1 MDGLGHR
8 SIPMLKFNRQPS
20 ADFLAGGGEMGA
32 LTRAH
37 DWSATTLGRPESWPQ
52 SLRTAVR
59 ILLNTNH
66 PMFIW
71 WGQELIQF
79 YNDAYRQTMGP
90 ERHPSALGQSGREC
104 WAEIWDIIGAQIEQG
119 MSGGGATWHENQ
131 LVPVT
136 RHGRLEQVYWTYGF
150 SPIDEDDGIGGV
162 LVVCRDVTKDYLAA
176 TALREREA
184 ELARVQ
190 QLGRIGGL
198 EVDLTTGFRN
208 RRSPEYLQIHGLPP
222 EAVDESHEDWVRRMH
237 PEDREATEK
246 KFRDAVAG
254 SVRDYTA
261 QYRII
266 RPSDG
271 ETRWISV
278 KSTIERDDEGK
289 ALRLVGAHTDVTE
302 QVMAERALRQS
313 EERYRKL
320 ADQLAELNATLA
332 QRVEEKTRE
341 RDRIWNVSQDL
352 LVVTDRDGVW
362 QTVNPAWTK
371 TLGWSEAELLN
382 RTSEWL
388 EHPDDNEITRA
399 QVKKLGAGQ
408 ATTRFESRFRHKDGS
423 YRWLAWTGV
432 SDQDRNYAVAR
443 DVTAEKAASERLK
456 ATEEALRQSQ
466 KMEAVGQLTGGI
478 AHDFNN
484 LLTGIVGSLDLLQT
498 RLNQGR
504 TDNVARYINAAM
516 TSANR
521 AAALTHRLLAFARP
535 QPLIPESVDANQLV
549 VSLEDLLR
557 RTIGEAIDFEI
568 AASDDLWCT
577 LCDPNQLE
585 SALLNLA
592 INARDAMPDGGKL
605 TISTANASLGSVTA
619 DTPALSPGDYICIGV
634 SDTGV
639 GMSAAVAARAFDPFF
654 TTKPIGQGTG
664 LGLSM
669 IYGFARQSNGHD
681 TIDSKLGRGTSVRL
695 YLPRHDGAAA
705 APDAAAAAATR
716 HASAGE
722 TVLVVEE
729 EPVVRGVI
737 LEMLAEQGYRT
748 LEAIDGPSGLRILR
762 TKARVD
768 LLVTD
773 VGLPGMNGRQLADQ
787 ARETRPGLKILFITG
802 YAESVAISDGF
813 LESGMEMITKPFELD
828 NLSRRIR
835 AMISG

>member
-1 MDGLGHR
+1 ML
-8 SIPMLKFNRQPS
+8 SITESSS
-20 ADFLAGGGEMGA
+20 ADFLSGGGEMGA
-32 LTRAH
+32 LTRAY
-37 DWSATTLGRPESWPQ
+37 DWSATPLGKPARWPQ

-71 WGQELIQF
+71 WGPELTQF

-90 ERHPSALGQSGREC
+90 ERHPSALGQAGREC
-104 WAEIWDIIGAQIEQG
+104 WTEIWPIIGPQIEQV

-136 RHGRLEQVYWTYGF
+136 RHGRLEQVYWTYGY
-150 SPIDEDDGIGGV
+150 SPIDEGDGIGGV

-176 TALREREA
+176 AALREREA

-190 QLGRIGGL
+190 ELGRIGGL
-198 EVDLTTGFRN
+198 EVDLKTGFRN
-208 RRSPEYLQIHGLPP
+208 RRSPEYLLIHGLPRDAAN
-222 EAVDESHEDWVRRMH
+222 ETHEDWVRRIH
-237 PEDREATEK
+237 PEDREATDR

-254 SVRDYTA
+254 NVRDYSA

-278 KSTIERDDEGK
+278 KSTIERDEHGMPI
-289 ALRLVGAHTDVTE
+289 RLVGAHTDITE
-302 QVMAERALRQS
+302 QVMAEQALRQS
-313 EERYRKL
+313 EELYRLL
-320 ADQLAELNATLA
+320 ADQLAELNSTLA

-352 LVVTDRDGVW
+352 LLVADRNGVW
-362 QTVNPAWTK
+362 QTVNPAWTR

-388 EHPDDNEITRA
+388 EHPDDNGIA
-399 QVKKLGAGQ
+399 QTKIRKLGAGE
-408 ATTRFESRFRHKDGS
+408 TTVRFEGRLRHKDGS
-423 YRWLAWTGV
+423 YRWLSWTGV

-443 DVTAEKAASERLK
+443 DVTAEKVAAERLR
-456 ATEEALRQSQ
+456 ATEEALLQSQ

-504 TDNVARYINAAM
+504 LDNVARYIHAAM

-521 AAALTHRLLAFARP
+521 AAALTHRLLAFARR
-535 QPLIPESVDANQLV
+535 QPLVPKTVDVNQLV

-557 RTIGEAIDFEI
+557 RTIGETIDLAIV
-568 AASDDLWCT
+568 AADDLWST

-592 INARDAMPDGGKL
+592 INSRDAMPQGGSL
-605 TISTANASLGSVTA
+605 TIATSNARLDRVTA
-619 DTPALSPGDYICIGV
+619 ETPALTPGDYVCIAV
-634 SDTGV
+634 TDSGV
-639 GMSAAVAARAFDPFF
+639 GMSAEVAARAFDPFF

-669 IYGFARQSNGHD
+669 IYGFARQSNGHA
-681 TIDSKLGRGTSVRL
+681 TIDSRPGRGTSVRV
-695 YLPRHDGAAA
+695 YLPRHQGDLAAEPDGAAEQPEYA
-705 APDAAAAAATR
+705 GT
-716 HASAGE
+716 GE
-722 TVLVVEE
+722 TVMVIED
-729 EPVVRGVI
+729 EPVVRGVV
-737 LEMLAEQGYRT
+737 LEMLAEQGYRV
-748 LEAIDGPSGLRILR
+748 LEAVDGPSGLKILR
-762 TKARVD
+762 SNEPVD

-773 VGLPGMNGRQLADQ
+773 VGLPGMNGRQVADQ
-787 ARETRPGLKILFITG
+787 ARESRPELKILFITG

-813 LESGMEMITKPFELD
+813 LQPGMEMITKPFELD
-828 NLSRRIR
+828 HLAWRIR
-835 AMISG
+835 AMLSGDRSG

>member
-1 MDGLGHR
+1 
-8 SIPMLKFNRQPS
+8 MLKITKPTS

-32 LTRAH
+32 LTRAY
-37 DWSATTLGRPESWPQ
+37 DWSASPLGKPEIWPQ
-52 SLRTAVR
+52 SLRTAAR

-71 WGQELIQF
+71 WGPELIQF
-79 YNDAYRQTMGP
+79 YNDGYRRTMGP
-90 ERHPSALGQSGREC
+90 ERHPSALGQRGREC
-104 WAEIWDIIGAQIEQG
+104 WAEIWDIIGPQIEQV

-136 RHGRLEQVYWTYGF
+136 RHGKLEQVYWTYGF

-162 LVVCRDVTKDYLAA
+162 LVVCNDVTKEYLAA
-176 TALREREA
+176 QALREREA

-198 EVDLTTGFRN
+198 EVDLRTGFRN
-208 RRSPEYLQIHGLPP
+208 RRSPEYLLIHGLPP
-222 EAVDESHEDWVRRMH
+222 EAASESHEAWVQRIH
-237 PEDREATEK
+237 PEDREDTEK

-254 SVRDYTA
+254 DVRDYSA

-266 RPSDG
+266 RPGDG

-278 KSTIERDDEGK
+278 KSTIERDENGK
-289 ALRLVGAHTDVTE
+289 AIRLLGAHTDVTE
-302 QVMAERALRQS
+302 QVVADLALRQS
-313 EERYRKL
+313 EERFRKL
-320 ADQLAELNATLA
+320 ADELAELNATLA

-352 LVVTDRDGVW
+352 LVVADRKGVW
-362 QTVNPAWTK
+362 RTVNPAWTK

-382 RTSEWL
+382 RTSDWL
-388 EHPDDNEITRA
+388 EHPEDGGLSA
-399 QVKKLGAGQ
+399 AAVKNLIEGNL
-408 ATTRFESRFRHKDGS
+408 TVRFESRFRHKDGS
-423 YRWLAWTGV
+423 YRWLSWTGAP
-432 SDQDRNYAVAR
+432 DQDHIYAVAR
-443 DVTAEKAASERLK
+443 DVTAEKAAAERLRT
-456 ATEEALRQSQ
+456 AEEALLQSQ

-484 LLTGIVGSLDLLQT
+484 LLTGIVGSLDLMQT

-504 TDNVARYINAAM
+504 ADNVARYINAAM

-521 AAALTHRLLAFARP
+521 AAALTHRLLAFARR
-535 QPLIPESVDANQLV
+535 QPLIPKSVDANQLV

-557 RTIGEAIDFEI
+557 RTIGETIDLEI
-568 AASDDLWCT
+568 VASNELWRT

-605 TISTANASLGSVTA
+605 TISTANARLDSVTA
-619 DTPALSPGDYICIGV
+619 DTPALSPGDYICIAV
-634 SDTGV
+634 TDTGK
-639 GMSAAVAARAFDPFF
+639 GMTAEVAARAFDPFF

-669 IYGFARQSNGHD
+669 IYGFARQSNGHA
-681 TIDSKLGRGTSVRL
+681 TIDSKLGRGTSVKIH
-695 YLPRHDGAAA
+695 LPRHHGDIAARQA
-705 APDAAAAAATR
+705 STVKVAK
-716 HASAGE
+716 HVSAGE
-722 TVLVVEE
+722 TVLVVED

-737 LEMLAEQGYRT
+737 LEMLGEQGYRT
-748 LEAIDGPSGLRILR
+748 LEAVDGLSALRILR
-762 TKARVD
+762 TNQRVD

-802 YAESVAISDGF
+802 YAESVAIADGF
-813 LESGMEMITKPFELD
+813 LESGMEMITKPFDLD
-828 NLSRRIR
+828 HLSQRIR
-835 AMISG
+835 AMASN

>member
-1 MDGLGHR
+1 
-8 SIPMLKFNRQPS
+8 MLKINRPTS

-32 LTRAH
+32 LTRAY
-37 DWSATTLGRPESWPQ
+37 DWSASPLGKPETWPQ

-71 WGQELIQF
+71 WGPELIQF

-90 ERHPSALGQSGREC
+90 ERHPGALGQGGREC
-104 WAEIWDIIGAQIEQG
+104 WTEIWDIIGPQIEQV

-136 RHGRLEQVYWTYGF
+136 RHGKLEQVYWTYGY

-176 TALREREA
+176 AALREREA

-198 EVDLTTGFRN
+198 EVDLRTGFRN
-208 RRSPEYLQIHGLPP
+208 RRSPEYLLIHGLPP
-222 EAVDESHEDWVRRMH
+222 DAMYESHEAWVQRIH

-246 KFRDAVAG
+246 KFRGAVAG
-254 SVRDYTA
+254 DVRDYSV

-278 KSTIERDDEGK
+278 KSTIERDEHGK
-289 ALRLVGAHTDVTE
+289 AVRLVGAHTDITE
-302 QVMAERALRQS
+302 QVLAEQALRQS

-320 ADQLAELNATLA
+320 ADQLTDLTATLA
-332 QRVEEKTRE
+332 QRVAEKTRE

-352 LVVTDRDGVW
+352 LVVADRNGVW
-362 QTVNPAWTK
+362 QTVNPAWTR

-388 EHPDDNEITRA
+388 EHPDDDGVTGA
-399 QVKKLGAGQ
+399 QVKQLGTAE
-408 ATTRFESRFRHKDGS
+408 ATVRFESRFRHKDGS
-423 YRWLAWTGV
+423 YRWLSWTGV
-432 SDQDRNYAVAR
+432 ADRDHIYAVVR
-443 DVTAEKAASERLK
+443 NVTAEKAAAERLK

-498 RLNQGR
+498 RLHQGR
-504 TDNVARYINAAM
+504 TDNFARYINAAM

-521 AAALTHRLLAFARP
+521 AAALTHRLLAFARR
-535 QPLIPESVDANQLV
+535 QPLIPKSADVNELV

-557 RTIGEAIDFEI
+557 RTIGETIDLEI

-577 LCDPNQLE
+577 LCDSNQLE

-605 TISTANASLGSVTA
+605 TIRTANARLDSVTA
-619 DTPALSPGDYICIGV
+619 DTPALSPGDYIRIDV
-634 SDTGV
+634 TDTGV
-639 GMSAAVAARAFDPFF
+639 GMSAEVASRAFDPFF

-669 IYGFARQSNGHD
+669 IYGFARQSNGHA
-681 TIDSKLGRGTSVRL
+681 TIDTRPGQGTTISL
-695 YLPRHDGAAA
+695 YLPRHIGDDTAPHPSATRAAEY
-705 APDAAAAAATR
+705 AAT
-716 HASAGE
+716 GE
-722 TVLVVEE
+722 TVLVVED

-737 LEMLAEQGYRT
+737 LEMLGDQGYRT
-748 LEAIDGPSGLRILR
+748 LEAVDGASGLRILR
-762 TKARVD
+762 SDAPVD

-787 ARETRPGLKILFITG
+787 ARETRPGLKVLFMTG

-813 LESGMEMITKPFELD
+813 LQAGMEMITKPFELD

-835 AMISG
+835 AMVFG

>member
-1 MDGLGHR
+1 
-8 SIPMLKFNRQPS
+8 
-20 ADFLAGGGEMGA
+20 MGA

-37 DWSATTLGRPESWPQ
+37 DWSATPLGRPESWPQ

-71 WGQELIQF
+71 WGPELIQF

-90 ERHPSALGQSGREC
+90 ERHPGALGQRGREC
-104 WAEIWDIIGAQIEQG
+104 WAEIWPIIGPQIEQV
-119 MSGGGATWHENQ
+119 MSGGGATWNENQ

-136 RHGRLEQVYWTYGF
+136 RHGRLEQVYWTYGY

-162 LVVCRDVTKDYLAA
+162 LVVCRDVTSDYLAA
-176 TALREREA
+176 AALREREA

-190 QLGRIGGL
+190 QIGRIGGL

-208 RRSPEYLQIHGLPP
+208 RRSPEYLLIHGLPP
-222 EAVDESHEDWVRRMH
+222 DAANESHEDWVQRLH

-254 SVRDYTA
+254 DVREYSVR
-261 QYRII
+261 YRII
-266 RPSDG
+266 RPNDG

-278 KSTIERDDEGK
+278 KSTIERDAQGK
-289 ALRLVGAHTDVTE
+289 ALRLVGAHTDITE
-302 QVMAERALRQS
+302 QIAAEQALRQS
-313 EERYRKL
+313 EERFRRL

-352 LVVTDRDGVW
+352 LVVAGRDGIW
-362 QTVNPAWTK
+362 RTVNPAWTR

-388 EHPDDNEITRA
+388 EHPDDGGITRT
-399 QVKKLGAGQ
+399 QVGKLG
-408 ATTRFESRFRHKDGS
+408 TTDTTVRFESRFRHKDGS
-423 YRWLAWTGV
+423 YRWLSWTGV
-432 SDQDRNYAVAR
+432 ADRDHIYGVAR
-443 DVTAEKAASERLK
+443 DVTAEKAAAERLR
-456 ATEEALRQSQ
+456 AAEEALQQSQ

-521 AAALTHRLLAFARP
+521 AAALTHRLLAFARR
-535 QPLIPESVDANQLV
+535 QPLIPKGVDVNQLV

-557 RTIGEAIDFEI
+557 RTIGETIDLEI
-568 AASDDLWCT
+568 TASDGLWWT

-592 INARDAMPDGGKL
+592 INARDAMPDGGRL
-605 TISTANASLGSVTA
+605 TISTANVRIDRVTA
-619 DTPALSPGDYICIGV
+619 DTPALSPGDYVCIAV
-634 SDTGV
+634 TDSGV
-639 GMSAAVAARAFDPFF
+639 GMSAEVAARAFDPFF

-669 IYGFARQSNGHD
+669 IYGFARQSDGHA
-681 TIDSKLGRGTSVRL
+681 TIDSRVGQGTTVRL
-695 YLPRHDGAAA
+695 YLPRHHGDGAAGHVSTVRA
-705 APDAAAAAATR
+705 AE
-716 HASAGE
+716 HAVAGE
-722 TVLVVEE
+722 TVLVVED
-729 EPVVRGVI
+729 EPVVRSVI

-748 LEAIDGPSGLRILR
+748 LHAVDGPSGLKILR
-762 TKARVD
+762 SAERID

-773 VGLPGMNGRQLADQ
+773 VGLPGINGRQVADQ

-813 LESGMEMITKPFELD
+813 LHADMEMITKPFDLD
-828 NLSRRIR
+828 NLSQRIR

>member
-1 MDGLGHR
+1 
-8 SIPMLKFNRQPS
+8 MLKINRPTS

-32 LTRAH
+32 LTRVY
-37 DWSATTLGRPESWPQ
+37 DWSASPLGTPETWPQ

-71 WGQELIQF
+71 WGPKLIQF

-90 ERHPSALGQSGREC
+90 ERHPGALGQGGREC
-104 WAEIWDIIGAQIEQG
+104 WAEIWDTIGPQIELV

-162 LVVCRDVTKDYLAA
+162 LVVCRDLTKEYLAA
-176 TALREREA
+176 AALREREA

-198 EVDLTTGFRN
+198 EVDLRTGFGN
-208 RRSPEYLQIHGLPP
+208 RRSPEYLLIHGLPP
-222 EAVDESHEDWVRRMH
+222 AAADESHEDWVQRIH

-246 KFRDAVAG
+246 IFRDAVAG
-254 SVRDYTA
+254 DVRDYCV
-261 QYRII
+261 QYRIV

-278 KSTIERDDEGK
+278 KSTIERDENGK
-289 ALRLVGAHTDVTE
+289 AIRLVGAHTDVTE
-302 QVMAERALRQS
+302 QVVADLALRQS
-313 EERYRKL
+313 EEQFRRL

-352 LVVTDRDGVW
+352 LVVADRDGVW
-362 QTVNPAWTK
+362 RTVNPAWTK

-388 EHPDDNEITRA
+388 EHPDDGGLTRTEVNRLI
-399 QVKKLGAGQ
+399 QGNLTVK
-408 ATTRFESRFRHKDGS
+408 FEGRLRHKDGS
-423 YRWLAWTGV
+423 YRWLSWTGV
-432 SDQDRNYAVAR
+432 PDQDHIYAVAR
-443 DVTAEKAASERLK
+443 DITAEKAAAERLK
-456 ATEEALRQSQ
+456 ATEEALLQSQ

-504 TDNVARYINAAM
+504 TENVARYINAAM

-521 AAALTHRLLAFARP
+521 AAALTHRLLAFARR
-535 QPLIPESVDANQLV
+535 QPLIPKSVDANQLV
-549 VSLEDLLR
+549 MSLEDLLR
-557 RTIGEAIDFEI
+557 RTIGEIIDLEI
-568 AASDDLWCT
+568 AAPDDLWCT

-605 TISTANASLGSVTA
+605 TIATANARIGGLTA
-619 DTPALSPGDYICIGV
+619 ETPALLPGDYICIEV
-634 SDTGV
+634 ADTGV
-639 GMSAAVAARAFDPFF
+639 GMSAEVVARAFDPFF

-669 IYGFARQSNGHD
+669 IYGFARQSNGHA
-681 TIDSKLGRGTSVRL
+681 TIDSRLGQGTSIKL
-695 YLPRHDGAAA
+695 YLPRHLGDIAASRASA
-705 APDAAAAAATR
+705 ARAAEHAAT
-716 HASAGE
+716 GE
-722 TVLVVEE
+722 TVLVVED

-737 LEMLAEQGYRT
+737 LEMLHEEGYRT
-748 LEAIDGPSGLRILR
+748 LEAVDGPSGMRILR
-762 TKARVD
+762 TNGRVD
-768 LLVTD
+768 LLITD

-787 ARETRPGLKILFITG
+787 ARETRPGLKILFVTG
-802 YAESVAISDGF
+802 YAESVAISDAF
-813 LESGMEMITKPFELD
+813 LQPGMEMITKPFDLD
-828 NLSRRIR
+828 HLSRRVR
-835 AMISG
+835 AMVSG